1 MKRFV
6 ARRVAPVVLVGT
18 LVTGGFFVTST
29 PANAGII
36 EDCKWAFQTILGY
49 FRAYGTAAHHEQAP
63 DNRISWN
70 DFGAAANG
78 RADYR
83 RLSPSELNLNAY
95 SSVRSAGG
103 LVTRGDID
111 GRVTIAHER
120 VHIIQQ
126 RLDTAARH
134 DRPDGLVSDIDLRA
148 AIANPGAICG

>member
-18 LVTGGFFVTST
+18 LVTGALFVTSA

-36 EDCKWAFQTILGY
+36 DNCKWAFQTFLGY
-49 FRAYGTAAHHEQAP
+49 FRAYDTAAHHEQAP

-70 DFGAAANG
+70 DFGAAADG
-78 RADYR
+78 RADYT
-83 RLSPSELNLNAY
+83 RLPASQLNVDAY
-95 SSVRSAGG
+95 SAIRSAAE
-103 LVTRGDID
+103 LMDPRHTL
-111 GRVTIAHER
+111 AHEL
-120 VHIIQQ
+120 VHVIQQ
-126 RLDTAARH
+126 RLDVAGRH